1 MAIVV
6 VLIFDPS
13 WRPQSDAIAGV
24 QPRRRN
30 TMKTYHGSCHCGRVA
45 FEGVRIAALDDLP
58 VADLICAPVTY
69 CDGLNDNW
77 WNAPEETSHL

>member
-1 MAIVV
+1 
-6 VLIFDPS
+6 
-13 WRPQSDAIAGV
+13 
-24 QPRRRN
+24 
-30 TMKTYHGSCHCGRVA
+30 MKTYRGSCHCGRVA

-77 WNAPEETSHL
+77 WNAPEETRHL